1 MSEAAQSPLLVD
13 KQTSH
18 WVLTLNRPD
27 KRNALSG
34 DLIEAL
40 LSAVQQ
46 AKAQQVPLLV
56 LQGAGANFS
65 AGFDFTGYEDQSEGD
80 LLLRFVRIETL
91 LQDIAYGP
99 FATLALAHGNNF
111 GAGVDL
117 FAACRH
123 RYCAPQSKF
132 RMPGLKFGLALG
144 TRRLAALVGESH
156 AYSLL
161 ETTAT
166 FNDERA
172 QQIGFIQGSVPP
184 ADWPALVDKVAA
196 STLSLPPESR
206 QYLRDLTRS
215 GNRDGDMAA
224 LVASASA
231 PGLKER
237 IRVYREESAVQ
248 AAAAKSAA
256 SAQSVKGG

>member
-1 MSEAAQSPLLVD
+1 MSTDHTPLLVERYA
-13 KQTSH
+13 TH
-18 WVLTLNRPD
+18 WLLTLNRPE
-27 KRNALSG
+27 KRNALSA
-34 DLIEAL
+34 DLIESL
-40 LSAVQQ
+40 LATVQEARQ
-46 AKAQQVPLLV
+46 QQVPLLV

-65 AGFDFTGYEDQSEGD
+65 AGFDFGGFEEQSEGD

-91 LQDIAYGP
+91 LQEIAYGP

-117 FAACRH
+117 LAACRH
-123 RYCAPQSKF
+123 RYSAPQSKF

-144 TRRLAALVGESH
+144 TRRLAGLVGESN

-166 FNDERA
+166 FDAEHA
-172 QQIGFIQGSVPP
+172 QRIGFLQGIK
-184 ADWPALVDKVAA
+184 AQDEWPALIEQISA
-196 STLSLPPESR
+196 STLSLPSTSR
-206 QYLRDLTRS
+206 QFLRDLTRDAMH
-215 GNRDGDMAA
+215 RDGDMAA

-237 IRVYREESAVQ
+237 IRVYRDEGV
-248 AAAAKSAA
+248 AK
-256 SAQSVKGG
+256 K

>member
-1 MSEAAQSPLLVD
+1 MSTPLIVERHD
-13 KQTSH
+13 TH
-18 WVLTLNRPD
+18 WLLTLNRPE
-27 KRNALSG
+27 KRNALSA

-40 LSAVQQ
+40 LATVDDAKRQQ
-46 AKAQQVPLLV
+46 APLLV

-65 AGFDFTGYEDQSEGD
+65 AGFDFTGYEEQSEGD

-91 LQDIAYGP
+91 LQEIAYGP

-123 RYCAPQSKF
+123 RWCAPQSKF

-144 TRRLAALVGESH
+144 TRRLAALVGEGN
-156 AYSLL
+156 AYALL

-166 FNDERA
+166 FDDEHA
-172 QQIGFIQGSVPP
+172 QRIGFVQGSKSQ
-184 ADWPALVDKVAA
+184 DEWPGLIAQVSE
-196 STLSLPPESR
+196 STLSLPAASR
-206 QYLRDLTRS
+206 QFLRDLTRDAS
-215 GNRDGDMAA
+215 HREGDMAA

-237 IRVYREESAVQ
+237 IRVYRSEGPI
-248 AAAAKSAA
+248 
-256 SAQSVKGG
+256 KG

>member
-1 MSEAAQSPLLVD
+1 MSNSSPSVLLID
-13 KQTSH
+13 RQPTH
-18 WVLTLNRPD
+18 WTLTLNRPE
-27 KRNALSG
+27 KRNALSA

-40 LSAVQQ
+40 LATVTD
-46 AKAQQVPLLV
+46 AKREQVPLLV

-65 AGFDFTGYEDQSEGD
+65 AGFDFTGFEEQSDGD

-91 LQDIAYGP
+91 LQEIAYGP

-117 FAACRH
+117 FAASRH
-123 RYCAPQSKF
+123 RYAAPQSQF

-144 TRRLAALVGESH
+144 TRRLAGLVGDSN

-166 FNDERA
+166 FNDEHA
-172 QQIGFIQGSVPP
+172 QRIGFVQGIK
-184 ADWPALVDKVAA
+184 AQEEWHALVEQVAT
-196 STLSLPPESR
+196 STLSLPTASR
-206 QYLRDLTRS
+206 QYLRDLTRDAS
-215 GNRDGDMAA
+215 HRDGDMAA

-237 IRVYREESAVQ
+237 IRVYR
-248 AAAAKSAA
+248 AAGATAK
-256 SAQSVKGG
+256 

>member
-1 MSEAAQSPLLVD
+1 MNTHAAPPSDQSVLLVD
-13 KQTSH
+13 RSHTSH
-18 WVLTLNRPD
+18 WLLTLNRPE
-27 KRNALSG
+27 KRNALNAE
-34 DLIEAL
+34 LIEAL
-40 LSAVQQ
+40 LTAT
-46 AKAQQVPLLV
+46 ADARRAQVPLLV

-65 AGFDFTGYEDQSEGD
+65 AGFDFTGFETHSEGD

-91 LQDIAYGP
+91 LQEIAYGP

-123 RYCAPQSKF
+123 RYCAPGSKF
-132 RMPGLKFGLALG
+132 RMPGLQFGLALG
-144 TRRLAALVGESH
+144 TRRLAALVGESN

-166 FNDERA
+166 FDGEHAQRIGFVQGMRA
-172 QQIGFIQGSVPP
+172 QEE
-184 ADWPALVDKVAA
+184 WPALIEQIRT
-196 STLSLPPESR
+196 STLSLPAESR

-215 GNRDGDMAA
+215 SATRDGDMAA

-237 IRVYREESAVQ
+237 IQAYRA
-248 AAAAKSAA
+248 
-256 SAQSVKGG
+256 G

>member
-1 MSEAAQSPLLVD
+1 MSDSPSTNAALLVD
-13 KQTSH
+13 KQPSH
-18 WVLTLNRPD
+18 WTLTLNRPE
-27 KRNALSG
+27 KRNALSA

-40 LSAVQQ
+40 LAAVND
-46 AKAQQVPLLV
+46 AKSSQIPMLV

-65 AGFDFTGYEDQSEGD
+65 AGFDFTGYEDLSEGD

-91 LQDIAYGP
+91 LQEIAYGP

-123 RYCAPQSKF
+123 RWCAPGSKF

-144 TRRLAALVGESH
+144 TRRLAALVGEGH

-166 FNDERA
+166 FNDEHA
-172 QQIGFIQGSVPP
+172 QRIGFSQGTKAQADWLALVAQIGS
-184 ADWPALVDKVAA
+184 

-206 QYLRDLTRS
+206 QFLRDLTRS
-215 GNRDGDMAA
+215 SATRDGDMAA
-224 LVASASA
+224 LVASAAA
-231 PGLKER
+231 PGLKQR
-237 IRVYREESAVQ
+237 IRAYRNES
-248 AAAAKSAA
+248 AAAK
-256 SAQSVKGG
+256 

>member
-1 MSEAAQSPLLVD
+1 MSETGTSSATSVLLID
-13 KQTSH
+13 RTPTH
-18 WVLTLNRPD
+18 WALTLNRPE
-27 KRNALSG
+27 KRNALSA

-40 LSAVQQ
+40 LAAVHEAKQ
-46 AKAQQVPLLV
+46 AQVPLLV

-65 AGFDFTGYEDQSEGD
+65 AGFDFTDFEEQSEGD
-80 LLLRFVRIETL
+80 LLLRFVRIEAL
-91 LQDIAYGP
+91 LQEIAYGP

-123 RYCAPQSKF
+123 RWCAPQTRF

-144 TRRLAALVGESH
+144 TRRLAGLVGEGN

-166 FNDERA
+166 FDDAHARG
-172 QQIGFIQGSVPP
+172 IGFIQGT
-184 ADWPALVDKVAA
+184 ATQEEWPALIDKTSE
-196 STLSLPPESR
+196 STLSLPPASR
-206 QYLRDLTRS
+206 QFLRDLTRDAAH
-215 GNRDGDMAA
+215 REGDMAA

-237 IRVYREESAVQ
+237 IRVYRA
-248 AAAAKSAA
+248 
-256 SAQSVKGG
+256 G

>member
-1 MSEAAQSPLLVD
+1 MSDTSPSVLLID
-13 KQTSH
+13 RQPTH
-18 WVLTLNRPD
+18 WKLTLNRPE
-27 KRNALSG
+27 KRNALSA

-40 LSAVQQ
+40 LAAVAD
-46 AKAQQVPLLV
+46 AKHEEAPLLV

-65 AGFDFTGYEDQSEGD
+65 AGFDFTGFEEQSEGD

-91 LQDIAYGP
+91 LQEIAYGP

-123 RYCAPQSKF
+123 RYTAPKSQF

-144 TRRLAALVGESH
+144 TRRLAGLVGECH

-166 FNDERA
+166 FNDEHA
-172 QQIGFIQGSVPP
+172 QRIGFVQGIKGQEE
-184 ADWPALVDKVAA
+184 WPALVEQVSS
-196 STLSLPPESR
+196 STLSLPSDSR
-206 QYLRDLTRS
+206 QYLRNLTRDAS
-215 GNRDGDMAA
+215 HRDGDMAA

-237 IRVYREESAVQ
+237 IRVYR
-248 AAAAKSAA
+248 AAGATAK
-256 SAQSVKGG
+256 

>member
-1 MSEAAQSPLLVD
+1 MSEAIPAAASPVLLID
-13 KQTSH
+13 KVPTH
-18 WVLTLNRPD
+18 WTLTLNRPD
-27 KRNALSG
+27 KRNALSA

-40 LSAVQQ
+40 LAAVHDAKQ
-46 AKAQQVPLLV
+46 AQVPLLV

-65 AGFDFTGYEDQSEGD
+65 AGFDFTGFDEQSEGD

-91 LQDIAYGP
+91 LQEIAYGP

-123 RYCAPQSKF
+123 RWCAPQSKF

-144 TRRLAALVGESH
+144 TRRLAGLVGEGN

-166 FNDERA
+166 FNDA
-172 QQIGFIQGSVPP
+172 HALGIGFIQGTR
-184 ADWPALVDKVAA
+184 AQDEWPVLIDETAK
-196 STLSLPPESR
+196 STLSLPTESR
-206 QYLRDLTRS
+206 KFLRDLTRDTAHR
-215 GNRDGDMAA
+215 GGDMAA

-237 IRVYREESAVQ
+237 IRVYRA
-248 AAAAKSAA
+248 
-256 SAQSVKGG
+256 G

>member
-1 MSEAAQSPLLVD
+1 MSGDPSSTTTSVLLID
-13 KQTSH
+13 KQPTH
-18 WVLTLNRPD
+18 WTLTLNRPE
-27 KRNALSG
+27 KRNALSS
-34 DLIEAL
+34 DLIESL
-40 LSAVQQ
+40 LAAVQD
-46 AKAQQVPLLV
+46 AKAAQAPLLV

-65 AGFDFTGYEDQSEGD
+65 AGFDFTGFEEQSEGD

-91 LQDIAYGP
+91 LQEIAYGP

-123 RYCAPQSKF
+123 RWCAPQSKF

-144 TRRLAALVGESH
+144 TRRLAGLVGESN

-166 FNDERA
+166 FNDEHA
-172 QQIGFIQGSVPP
+172 QRIGFVQGTKMQEE
-184 ADWPALVDKVAA
+184 WPALVEQVSA
-196 STLSLPPESR
+196 STLSLPAASR
-206 QYLRDLTRS
+206 QFLRDLTRDAAH
-215 GNRDGDMAA
+215 RDGDMAA

-237 IRVYREESAVQ
+237 IRVYRQEGATH
-248 AAAAKSAA
+248 AATP
-256 SAQSVKGG
+256 QPRT